1 MVGKRT
7 YVKGLC
13 GIHIGLRMYS
23 CGNLSFS
30 VFAILGFCDC
40 GYTLFFIKN
49 IDLNLKK
56 HLGLQSYPKKHFIRR
71 GNNGITF
78 KDNLSTL
85 PSLEK
90 HQFILYLF
98 ILCVDIVSEGDL

>member
-1 MVGKRT
+1 MKCIVIFVMVGKR
-7 YVKGLC
+7 
-13 GIHIGLRMYS
+13 
-23 CGNLSFS
+23 
-30 VFAILGFCDC
+30 
-40 GYTLFFIKN
+40 N